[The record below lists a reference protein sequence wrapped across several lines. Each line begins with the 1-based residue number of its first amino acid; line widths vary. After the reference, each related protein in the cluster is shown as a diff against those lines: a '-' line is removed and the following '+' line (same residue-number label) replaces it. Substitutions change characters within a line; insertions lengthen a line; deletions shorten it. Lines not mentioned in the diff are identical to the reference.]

1 MRKLICS
8 GLSLV
13 LAMGLMAGCGT
24 ASKSSSKK
32 SGKISVVTTIFPEYD
47 WVREIVGEN
56 DNVEITMLLDK
67 GVDLHSYQPSVKDI
81 ATVGA
86 CDVFVYVGGESDGW
100 VDNALAEA
108 SNKDMKVINLVDVL
122 GDEAKVEEI
131 VEGME
136 NNHDHHDHEDAE
148 EASEHD
154 HEDAEE
160 EEEIDEHVW
169 LSLKNAAVIC
179 SEISSVLGEVDK
191 EHKSDYE
198 KNYKAY
204 QEKLTSLD
212 QKYESAVSE
221 ASLDTVLFGDRFPFR
236 YLMDDYKIHYFAAF
250 TGCSAESEASFETIT
265 FLAGKVDE
273 LGLKSILKIES
284 STEEIAKTISE
295 NTESKDQEILT
306 MDSMQATTSSDVKKG
321 ATYLSV
327 MEKNLEVLKKALN

>member
-136 NNHDHHDHEDAE
+136 NNHDH
-148 EASEHD
+148 
-154 HEDAEE
+154 EDAEE

-284 STEEIAKTISE
+284 STDEIAKTILE
-295 NTESKDQEILT
+295 NTESKAQEILT